1 MPLPAEVENID
12 AFSSLQEVQSGVKGD
27 TLSVE
32 KDLVVLSASNR
43 CVQQSST
50 RREAIVAGHHTVG
63 DTRSP
68 GTGNPS
74 SRDSLTPVTKN
85 LATLVLVP

>member
-12 AFSSLQEVQSGVKGD
+12 AFSSLLGWQSRVNGD
-27 TLSVE
+27 TLSME
-32 KDLVVLSASNR
+32 RDCVVLSAGNR

-50 RREAIVAGHHTVG
+50 RREAIVGGHHMVS

-68 GTGNPS
+68 GTGN
-74 SRDSLTPVTKN
+74 
-85 LATLVLVP
+85 LVIQRFFYVCD